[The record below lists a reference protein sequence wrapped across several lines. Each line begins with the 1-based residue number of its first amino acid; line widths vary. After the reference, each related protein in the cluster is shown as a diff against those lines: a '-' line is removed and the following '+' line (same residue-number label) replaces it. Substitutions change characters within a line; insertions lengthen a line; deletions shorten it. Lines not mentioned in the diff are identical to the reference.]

1 MRPSAARLRLALRAP
16 AAILLAVLLGSCA
29 STGPAPKGESPALS
43 YERLK
48 LEEIRAFLKDDPA
61 AAAEAALYFLAR
73 PEALADGVAP
83 GGRESLVLELKAIV
97 SEAGSGFA
105 ARHEAALA
113 AKDPRGALS
122 ALRSLKALGAFPA
135 SASLLRPEAAA
146 LAGAPAAREA
156 ELLVAEAEAFYGKG
170 LSTPALLL
178 YLESLDARGL
188 GAAEAAGSAMSAAGA
203 AGKAGAAGSAGDG
216 AATGA
221 PLAADAAPKE
231 ELLLWAGR
239 ALEARNRAVLSRL
252 GRELAA
258 RGLGLPEKALALL
271 SSRDSMADMR
281 KGVVTIRVDRGIKIE
296 QGLGSPDRMLG
307 SGFYI
312 DGGGYVLTNYHVIE
326 SEVDPKFE
334 GYSRLSVRP
343 SDAPEARIPAKVV
356 GWDRLLDLALIK
368 VEARPEY
375 VFPVGAGAAPG
386 PGDRIYAIGSPLG
399 LENTVTAGIVSA
411 SGRRLLQTGEA
422 MQVDAALN
430 PGNSGGPLVDE
441 SGALAGVVFAGMPQ
455 FQGLNFAIPAAWA
468 ARVLPALFRGSE
480 VERAWLGLSLADLGS
495 ASPNSEGGKALE
507 ISYRHPSAPP
517 GLEAGS
523 RLQSV
528 DGASFGKIVEAQAYL
543 LSRSPGELALVKT
556 GGADP
561 KGEASSALRA
571 LRKRPFSPLEAA
583 ASLDRRDLLFPALF
597 GMSVRPLPGSFL
609 EPEAYSVAKIYPG
622 SIADESGLSENDP
635 FALRRFIVDKELRA
649 AVIQIH
655 VKKRKA
661 GFLES
666 IIQIP
671 APLDIPDFI

>member
-1 MRPSAARLRLALRAP
+1 MRPPEPGLARRAAAAL
-16 AAILLAVLLGSCA
+16 LLASLLGSCA
-29 STGPAPKGESPALS
+29 SQGPRPKAGPEAAAPS

-48 LEEIRAFLKDDPA
+48 LAEVRAYLEEDPA
-61 AAAEAALYFLAR
+61 AAAEAALYFLSR
-73 PEALADGVAP
+73 PSELADGAAS
-83 GGRESLVLELKAIV
+83 GGPSALEDELEAIV
-97 SEAGSGFA
+97 SEAGSRFA
-105 ARHEAALA
+105 GRYEAALA
-113 AKDPRGALS
+113 AKDPRAALL
-122 ALRSLKALGAFPA
+122 ALRSLRAMRALPA
-135 SASLLRPEAAA
+135 SASLLGPEASSLAA
-146 LAGAPAAREA
+146 VPAEREA
-156 ELLVAEAEAFYGKG
+156 ELLASEAEALYGKG
-170 LSTPALLL
+170 LSAPALLL
-178 YLESLDARGL
+178 YLESLDARK
-188 GAAEAAGSAMSAAGA
+188 AAAGEG
-203 AGKAGAAGSAGDG
+203 
-216 AATGA
+216 TA
-221 PLAADAAPKE
+221 PED
-231 ELLLWAGR
+231 LLLWAGR
-239 ALEARNRAVLSRL
+239 ALKARNRALLSRL
-252 GRELAA
+252 GAELAA
-258 RGLGLPEKALALL
+258 GGRGLPKEALALI

-307 SGFYI
+307 SGFYV
-312 DGGGYVLTNYHVIE
+312 DSGGYVLTNYHVIE

-343 SDAPEARIPAKVV
+343 SDAPEARIPARVV

-375 VFPVGAGAAPG
+375 VFSIGAGAAPG

-430 PGNSGGPLVDE
+430 PGNSGGPLVDD
-441 SGALAGVVFAGMPQ
+441 SGALAGVVFAGMPR

-468 ARVLPALFRGSE
+468 ARVLPALFRGGE

-495 ASPNSEGGKALE
+495 MAPAREGGNALE
-507 ISYRHPSAPP
+507 ISYRHPSVPP

-523 RLQSV
+523 RFLGV
-528 DGASFGKIVEAQAYL
+528 DGVPFGKIVEAQAYL
-543 LSRSPGELALVKT
+543 LSRSPGELALVETRAGDAKAADAKT
-556 GGADP
+556 P
-561 KGEASSALRA
+561 EAAAKAGSAATLRA
-571 LRKRPFSPLEAA
+571 LRRRPYSPLEAA
-583 ASLDRRDLLFPALF
+583 ASLDRRELLFPALF

-609 EPEAYSVAKIYPG
+609 EPEAYSVARIYPG

-671 APLDIPDFI
+671 APLDVPDFI

>member
-29 STGPAPKGESPALS
+29 SPGPAPKGESPALS

-105 ARHEAALA
+105 GRYEAALA

-122 ALRSLKALGAFPA
+122 ALRSLRALDVFPA
-135 SASLLRPEAAA
+135 SASLLKPEAAA

-178 YLESLDARGL
+178 YLESLDARAP
-188 GAAEAAGSAMSAAGA
+188 GAAGAAGSPMSAAGA
-203 AGKAGAAGSAGDG
+203 AGKPGAAAAGDG
-216 AATGA
+216 GATGA
-221 PLAADAAPKE
+221 PPAAGAAPKE

-239 ALEARNRAVLSRL
+239 ALEARNRAVLARL

-258 RGLGLPEKALALL
+258 RGLGLPEKALTLL
-271 SSRDSMADMR
+271 AGRDSMADMR

-312 DGGGYVLTNYHVIE
+312 DGSGYVLTNYHVIE

-386 PGDRIYAIGSPLG
+386 PSDRIYAIGSPLG

-441 SGALAGVVFAGMPQ
+441 SGALAGVVFAGMPR

-468 ARVLPALFRGSE
+468 ARVLPSLFRGGE

-495 ASPNSEGGKALE
+495 AASDGEGAKALE

-523 RLQSV
+523 RLLSV

-543 LSRSPGELALVKT
+543 LSRSPGELVLVRT
-556 GGADP
+556 GGADAKAP
-561 KGEASSALRA
+561 PSSALRA